1 MSAHPV
7 SQKWLRPLAGLV
19 SFAIVLGLLS
29 WARGILIPV
38 AVAILSSFVLT
49 PAVTA
54 LQRHRLRRTPAVVL
68 VVTVTGLM
76 FASLGWLVS
85 VQLSNLAQ
93 DLPTYSANIR
103 KKLAELRDLSKGGP
117 FQKIT
122 ESIRVLERDISPEE
136 DTDRKPI
143 PLVRTLQEPPSPLN
157 QIVTAFRERL
167 SFLGGAGLA
176 LMLLIA
182 MLINREDLRDRVIAL
197 IGPARITLSTVALDD
212 AGKRVSRYLLMQLLV
227 NGSFGIAVGIGLFF
241 LGIPYALLWALLA
254 TLLRYIPY
262 VGPYVAAVPPVVISL
277 GTSTGWL
284 EPFLVFGLF
293 LVLALF
299 TSMVVEPSLYGRII
313 GVSGA
318 ALIVALAF
326 WAWVWGWMGMILA
339 VPLTVCLIVLGRHV
353 PALKFFDVLMGD
365 QPALEAPLG
374 YYQRLL
380 ARDQDEASDNTQ
392 DYLNSNSLQQVYDDL
407 LIPALTYAERDLDN
421 GDLTEDDHR
430 FVLAA
435 TQEIAEELATVA
447 CRARPDCGKT
457 SEPSPDADGTAIPAK
472 VQVLACPAHDE
483 ADALALRMFQQLL
496 DPNRCEITL
505 TTTALLA
512 AEFVSLVEEKNPAAV
527 CIASLPP
534 GGLAHCRYLCLR
546 LRARFPDLK
555 IVVGRWGLKENLEKN
570 REQLLS
576 AGADQFATTLLETRD
591 QLASLVQLLA
601 HRQPQ
606 KEMQP

>member
-1 MSAHPV
+1 MAAQRA
-7 SQKWLRPLAGLV
+7 SQKWLRPVAGLV
-19 SFAIVLGLLS
+19 TFAIVLGLLY
-29 WARGILIPV
+29 WARGILIPF
-38 AVAILSSFVLT
+38 AVAILLSFVLT

-54 LQRHRLRRTPAVVL
+54 LQRRRLRRTPAVVL
-68 VVTVTGLM
+68 VVTATGLII
-76 FASLGWLVS
+76 ASLGSLVS

-122 ESIRVLERDISPEE
+122 ESIRILEGDISPEA
-136 DTDRKPI
+136 DGDRKPI

-157 QIVTAFRERL
+157 QVVTAFGERL
-167 SFLGGAGLA
+167 GLLGGAGLA
-176 LMLLIA
+176 LMLIIA

-197 IGPARITLSTVALDD
+197 IGPGRITLSTVALDD

-227 NGSFGIAVGIGLFF
+227 NGSFGIAVGIGLAF
-241 LGIPYALLWALLA
+241 LGIPYALLWGLLA
-254 TLLRYIPY
+254 ALLRYIPY
-262 VGPYVAAVPPVVISL
+262 VGPYLAAVPPVVISL

-293 LVLALF
+293 LFLALF
-299 TSMVVEPSLYGRII
+299 ASMVVEPSLYGRII

-339 VPLTVCLIVLGRHV
+339 IPLTVCLIVLGRHV
-353 PALKFFDVLMGD
+353 PALKFLDVLMGD
-365 QPALEAPLG
+365 QPALEAPIG
-374 YYQRLL
+374 FYQRLL
-380 ARDQDEASDNTQ
+380 ARDQDEASDNAE
-392 DYLNSNSLQQVYDDL
+392 DFLSSNSLQQVYDDL

-421 GDLTEDDHR
+421 GEVTEDDHR
-430 FVLAA
+430 FILAA
-435 TQEIAEELATVA
+435 TAEIVEELGTVA
-447 CRARPDCGKT
+447 CRVRSVGGETTA
-457 SEPSPDADGTAIPAK
+457 SSPDADGTPIPAK
-472 VQVLACPAHDE
+472 VHVLACPARDE

-546 LRARFPDLK
+546 LRAQLPDLK
-555 IVVGRWGLKENLEKN
+555 IVVGRWGLKGNLEKN

-576 AGADQFATTLLETRD
+576 AGADQFATTLQETRD
-591 QLASLVQLLA
+591 QLASMVQLLA
-601 HRQPQ
+601 RRQPQ